1 MKISDVYAREIIDS
15 RGKPALEAT
24 VVLEN
29 GSKAS
34 AATPTLPT
42 HQRDNDEKRYNG
54 YGLLQA
60 VSHVETLLKPAI
72 LGMNVSIQQEVDE
85 KMLSIDTSPEKTIIG
100 KNALISV
107 SKAVAK
113 AGAITKQKELFA
125 HLREILQKNPQQ
137 IRMPVP
143 SFTMIDGGK
152 NANFTLEMQ
161 EFIIIPASFKPFR
174 ESIMLGT
181 TFHAALRELLVKENL
196 IPLVGEKGGFG
207 PVLATNED
215 ALQLLK
221 EVTESLN
228 IRLGYDLYLGID
240 VSAQSVYKDKRYKI
254 KDAAIS
260 MNSIEF
266 ATFLEQASKKYHI
279 LYLEDAMAFD
289 DTEGW
294 QALYKMLNL
303 RSVIAGD
310 YLTATDPIKLQHAV
324 TNEMMNAIVIKPD
337 QIGTVSEALAVSE
350 MARAAGIKL
359 VVSDST
365 GETTDTFLAD
375 FAIAIDADYIRFGA
389 PVRGERVAKYNR
401 LLEIDLLR
409 QLKKE

>member
-1 MKISDVYAREIIDS
+1 
-15 RGKPALEAT
+15 
-24 VVLEN
+24 
-29 GSKAS
+29 
-34 AATPTLPT
+34 
-42 HQRDNDEKRYNG
+42 
-54 YGLLQA
+54 
-60 VSHVETLLKPAI
+60 
-72 LGMNVSIQQEVDE
+72 
-85 KMLSIDTSPEKTIIG
+85 
-100 KNALISV
+100 
-107 SKAVAK
+107 
-113 AGAITKQKELFA
+113 
-125 HLREILQKNPQQ
+125 
-137 IRMPVP
+137 MPVP